1 LKTSENLRRALGVA
15 ALAGS
20 ALVLSGSAASAQ
32 TSCPTT
38 TTAPTTTSTTAA
50 TTSTTQSQSQSQSP
64 EQSPE
69 QSPAVAE
76 DALGGFKTIAQ
87 TSCPSTGSNA
97 LASTGMPLAAVATV
111 GGGAGAL
118 ALAARRAAR
127 GTV

>member
-1 LKTSENLRRALGVA
+1 MAV
-15 ALAGS
+15 LAGS

-38 TTAPTTTSTTAA
+38 TTAHTTPPTTAA

-64 EQSPE
+64 Q

>member
-1 LKTSENLRRALGVA
+1 MKTSENLRRALGVA
-15 ALAGS
+15 VLAGS

-38 TTAPTTTSTTAA
+38 TTAHTTPPTTAA

-64 EQSPE
+64 Q